1 MQTRLKAKS
10 ESGFTLVE
18 AVVGMI
24 IFLIASTAIVPVFAT
39 YRLATIR
46 NDVKVGA
53 VAIAQQVMDTVR
65 ITDALTLDPANT
77 LLTETTY
84 PASAPGV
91 GGQSLS
97 ALSYKGKTYSASITY
112 CKNASFCTSTSKHV
126 VINVFQGGSTAPV
139 FQLETVYSSL
149 Q

>member
-1 MQTRLKAKS
+1 MQTRLKHSS

-39 YRLATIR
+39 YRLATVR
-46 NDVKVGA
+46 NDVKIGA
-53 VAIAQQVMDTVR
+53 IAIAQEIMDTVR
-65 ITDALTLDPANT
+65 VTDIQTIDAANT

-91 GGQSLS
+91 GGQSLNS
-97 ALSYKGKTYSASITY
+97 LNYKGRNYSATITY
-112 CKNASFCTSTSKHV
+112 CQKTNLCSNSSKHIIV
-126 VINVFQGGSTAPV
+126 SLFQGGSNTPV
-139 FQLETVYSSL
+139 FELETVYTRL